1 MPPPRRSPTD
11 NKPDS
16 HGLWAGICASLAFA
30 LVAWGLHGLALA
42 RAHAALPWIPLQVGG
57 VFALMVGGITG
68 WIAVRLKSQGMRIL
82 VWLFAGILLVWL
94 VYFQASQGYILNLQ
108 AFSPAATRD
117 ISYIPTFLP
126 ATNLLLAYGGMLL
139 AGSLGALLFNRLR
152 ASAAL
157 TSRDNRGWIVGLML
171 TFAVGGFIVDSTIN
185 RPMREPILQLNQAIQ
200 EQHIDGTAQ
209 AALLANG
216 RAYQLYL
223 ADSNLQGEGMA
234 VVWAQSGEVW
244 AKCTFQNAS
253 AITCDALGAAQVAN
267 PTSATTVSP
276 PTTAAVP
283 ESSAPVSSGG
293 QSQDLNRV
301 VLPGVQTDSAFLQ
314 VAPRY
319 AISLTVN
326 FGAHQIEGRETIDY
340 TNDEGVALDRLYLRL
355 LPNGHGSYGDGS
367 LEVARTLLD
376 GNAISPTLS
385 LNDSVLE
392 VPLPAPLQPG
402 KKARLDLSFSG
413 VVPVDFGGKATPSGY
428 GIYNYSN
435 DVLALA
441 NWYPILSVY
450 DAKGWHLDP
459 VSDIGDSVYSDTAF
473 YTVDISA
480 PADVKIAATGSETSA
495 TAVDTKTIR
504 HHYLS
509 GPTRDYFIIMSPNF
523 QNVEQTVDGTI
534 VHSYYLPN
542 HEQGDMAALRVAASS
557 LKIYNQ
563 HFGSYPFTEF
573 DVAEAPMSYASGVE
587 YPGIVIIGD
596 FLYDQPRQANFVVAV
611 AHEVAHQWWYS
622 VVGNDV
628 FTEPWLDEALTSYTS
643 SFYYEFGPGGVSAV
657 RGLISY
663 WEDRYQKVVQAG
675 KDDAVNQSLAHFEN
689 LNDPTVYSYVVYS
702 KGALFFQALRQE
714 IGDQA
719 YFSALRNYYREY
731 QFRIANGNDLLKTF
745 EQAAGR
751 PLGDF
756 YRKWLNYSGS

>member
-1 MPPPRRSPTD
+1 MTPPKQPRTE
-11 NKPDS
+11 NKPGS
-16 HGLWAGICASLAFA
+16 HGLWAGVCSSLAFA
-30 LVAWGLHGLALA
+30 LVAWGLHGLELA

-57 VFALMVGGITG
+57 AFALLVGGITG
-68 WIAVRLKSQGMRIL
+68 WIAVRLKTQGMRIL
-82 VWLFAGILLVWL
+82 AWIFGGILLAWL
-94 VYFQASQGYILNLQ
+94 VYYQASQGYTLALQ
-108 AFSPAATRD
+108 AFSPASTQD
-117 ISYIPTFLP
+117 IPYNSLSLP

-139 AGSLGALLFNRLR
+139 VGSLGALLFNRLR

-157 TSRDNRGWIVGLML
+157 TSRANRGWLASLIF
-171 TFAVGGFIVDSTIN
+171 TFAVGGFIVNSTIN
-185 RPMREPILQLNQAIQ
+185 RSMREPILHLNQAIQ
-200 EQHIDGTAQ
+200 ERHIAGTAQ
-209 AALLANG
+209 AALLDG
-216 RAYQLYL
+216 GQTYQLYL
-223 ADSNLQGEGMA
+223 ADSNLQGEGEA
-234 VVWAQSGEVW
+234 VVWAQSGEAW

-253 AITCDALGAAQVAN
+253 AATCDTLEATQVTGSTTA
-267 PTSATTVSP
+267 TSVSP
-276 PTTAAVP
+276 TTTAAVP
-283 ESSAPVSSGG
+283 GTSAPATSGE
-293 QSQDLNRV
+293 QSQDLSQV
-301 VLPGVQTDSAFLQ
+301 VLPGVQTDSSFLQ

-326 FGAHQIEGRETIDY
+326 YEAHQIEGKEKIDY
-340 TNDEGVALDRLYLRL
+340 TNDEDVALDRLYLRL
-355 LPNGHGSYGDGS
+355 LPNGHGSYGNGS
-367 LEVARTLLD
+367 LNVNRTLLD
-376 GNAISPTLS
+376 GNVISPTLS
-385 LNDSVLE
+385 LNDSILE

-402 KKARLDLSFSG
+402 EKAQLDLSFSG
-413 VVPVDFGGKATPSGY
+413 VVPVDFGGEATPSGY

-441 NWYPILSVY
+441 NWYPLLSVY
-450 DAKGWHLDP
+450 DDKGWHLDP

-473 YTVDISA
+473 YTVDITA
-480 PADVKIAATGSETSA
+480 PADVKIAATGSEIRSK
-495 TAVDTKTIR
+495 AVDAKTIR

-509 GPTRDYFIIMSPNF
+509 GPTRDFFIIMSPNF
-523 QNVEQTVDGTI
+523 ENMEQTVDGTT

-542 HEQGDMAALRVAASS
+542 HKQGGMAALHVAATS

-563 HFGSYPFTEF
+563 HFGAYPFTEF
-573 DVAEAPMSYASGVE
+573 DLAEAPLRNASGVE

-596 FLYDQPRQANFVVAV
+596 FLYDQPSQPNFVVAV

-657 RGLISY
+657 RGLNAY

-675 KDDAVNQSLAHFEN
+675 KDDDVNQSLAHFEN
-689 LNDPTVYSYVVYS
+689 LNDTTVYSYVVYS

-719 YFSALRNYYREY
+719 YFSALQSYYQEY
-731 QFRIANGNDLLKTF
+731 QFRIANGNDLLKIF